1 MKYRGTSRL
10 TGTRSSR
17 IDAPPLISR
26 GSHEAA
32 WLASREQRG
41 NSAAY
46 AHAKQ
51 GRRERE
57 LTRFSAPWS
66 LRRRFATVST
76 SSFFSSP
83 PSPAPR
89 RGPRRS
95 HALIKCARPVPFA
108 RAKPSLHLH
117 ARLLEAATCS
127 GGHRAHEFIPRVLC
141 SGKERKERDDSQI
154 TLLYHWTS
162 SWRR

>member
-1 MKYRGTSRL
+1 MKYQGTSRL

-17 IDAPPLISR
+17 IDPPSLISR

-57 LTRFSAPWS
+57 LTRFSVPWPSTSALPRYRPLPSS
-66 LRRRFATVST
+66 LRHR
-76 SSFFSSP
+76 P
-83 PSPAPR
+83 PP
-89 RGPRRS
+89 PRRS
-95 HALIKCARPVPFA
+95 HALIKCTRPVPFA

-141 SGKERKERDDSQI
+141 SEKDREERDDSQI